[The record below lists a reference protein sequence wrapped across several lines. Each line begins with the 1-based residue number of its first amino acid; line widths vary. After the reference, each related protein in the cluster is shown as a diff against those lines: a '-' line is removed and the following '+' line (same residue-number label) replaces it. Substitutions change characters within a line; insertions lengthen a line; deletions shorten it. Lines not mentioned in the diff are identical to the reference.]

1 MRRLGTLGATR
12 RLALLLALAC
22 WAAPVAA
29 GDRDRGRALYEAR
42 CVECHDTSVHRRE
55 SRKAQTFEAILAE
68 VGRWN
73 ANTGGGWT
81 ATEIE
86 DVAVYLNWRYY
97 RLPCPESICGPRQAS
112 LPRGVA
118 AR

>member
-1 MRRLGTLGATR
+1 MEKG
-12 RLALLLALAC
+12 ALLLAAAC
-22 WAAPVAA
+22 WLTPAAA
-29 GDRDRGRALYEAR
+29 GNPDRGRALYEAR

-55 SRKAQTFEAILAE
+55 TRKATTFAGVLAQ

-73 ANTGGGWT
+73 ASLGGAWT
-81 ATEIE
+81 AADIE

-97 RLPCPESICGPRQAS
+97 RHSCPESVCGPKQAS
-112 LPRGVA
+112 APAGLA